1 MLEPDPHSGSPSKSP
16 PPKSPSPFSKSARK
30 PTSGQGRE
38 KAAFLFGEEPGESSM
53 TSTRL
58 PLLGDA
64 DEGFYLG
71 TIKGGHKKGD
81 AEDD

>member
-1 MLEPDPHSGSPSKSP
+1 
-16 PPKSPSPFSKSARK
+16 
-30 PTSGQGRE
+30 
-38 KAAFLFGEEPGESSM
+38 M